1 MPATARTDGARR
13 LVRGAWSVT
22 GSRASWLRLQ
32 ALRARYSGLR
42 LVGDVH
48 LSPGCTIYVSPRG
61 SLVLDNVHISRG
73 VTITVDGDA
82 RIVIGADYIGP
93 NSVLVARESITIGD
107 GTKIAELVVIRDA
120 DHDHTAPLRDLR
132 FSVAPVEIGE
142 DVWVGAHAV
151 VLRGVS
157 IGDHATVGA
166 GAVVTR
172 TVREGTTVVGVPAR
186 EVTGSTHE
194 VDLLTRHRSMEHPL
208 RP

>member
-1 MPATARTDGARR
+1 
-13 LVRGAWSVT
+13 
-22 GSRASWLRLQ
+22 
-32 ALRARYSGLR
+32 
-42 LVGDVH
+42 
-48 LSPGCTIYVSPRG
+48 
-61 SLVLDNVHISRG
+61 
-73 VTITVDGDA
+73 VDGDA

-120 DHDHTAPLRDLR
+120 DHDHTAPLRDLK
-132 FSVAPVEIGE
+132 FSAAPIEIGK
-142 DVWVGAHAV
+142 DVWLGAQAV

-172 TVREGTTVVGVPAR
+172 TVREGTTVVGVPAY

-194 VDLLTRHRSMEHPL
+194 DDGLRSHRPL
-208 RP
+208 